1 MYKTLSTITLLL
13 FSIASF
19 SQTGSDTILL
29 LNGYTIITSNI
40 DTTNGS
46 VSFKNPKKSKKNIV
60 IENDRIFSIN
70 NSKGETLIYSYDT
83 IIGNEFTV
91 DEMRYFIHGE
101 QDAQKGFKARGAFW
115 GNLAVGAGAGVTGLF
130 FSPIAPFAFSA
141 LVGIPKIKIKK
152 GTVSNLDYLNQPSYL
167 MGYERVARK
176 KRQLRSLV
184 SGGLGL
190 GLGLGASFI
199 LKNNNSEVLK

>member
-1 MYKTLSTITLLL
+1 MYKTLSTIAFLL
-13 FSIASF
+13 IAFVGF
-19 SQTGSDTILL
+19 SQTGTDTIVL
-29 LNGYTIITSNI
+29 LNGSSVITNII

-46 VSFKNPKKSKKNIV
+46 VSFKNPKKSKKNSV

-70 NSKGETLIYSYDT
+70 NSKGETIIYTYDT
-83 IIGNEFTV
+83 ILGNEFTI
-91 DEMRYFIHGE
+91 DEMRYFIRGE

-115 GNLAVGAGAGVTGLF
+115 GNLAVGAGAGATGLF

-152 GTVSNLDYLNQPSYL
+152 KTVSNPDYLNHDAYL

-176 KRQLRSLV
+176 KRQLRSLL
-184 SGGLGL
+184 SGGIGLGL
-190 GLGLGASFI
+190 GLGTSFI
-199 LKNNNSEVLK
+199 LKNNNAELLK